1 MAKCDKIPVEAVVK
15 IINVNYE
22 KGAQLLQK
30 CKTMQEYSLFIQMVR
45 ERFKE
50 TGDRETAVRESIR
63 ECIRTDVLAEY
74 LERQK
79 GDIMSILE
87 VNLTL
92 EERDAIREMD
102 GYVRGKEEGL
112 AEGLEEGRSAGAL
125 EKSREIAK
133 NLKAAGLDVKMI
145 ADNTGLTIEEIEDL

>member
-1 MAKCDKIPVEAVVK
+1 MKLSGAFMVKCDKIPV
-15 IINVNYE
+15 
-22 KGAQLLQK
+22 
-30 CKTMQEYSLFIQMVR
+30 
-45 ERFKE
+45 
-50 TGDRETAVRESIR
+50 
-63 ECIRTDVLAEY
+63 
-74 LERQK
+74 ERQK

-112 AEGLEEGRSAGAL
+112 EEGRSAGAL

-145 ADNTGLTIEEIEDL
+145 AENTDLTVEEVENL